1 MANPTL
7 PSTNIMFDRD
17 NLYMEMDGV
26 IVNDKVV
33 VGTQKALVADA
44 AASTAVPIVMTWT
57 ANEPTAADAQTIADG
72 TVPTVA
78 ELGQFVRNM
87 EDFMEEVLVD
97 LNLHRTA
104 INAALDVLEAHGLM
118 ADA

>member
-7 PSTNIMFDRD
+7 PTGKNMDFDD
-17 NLYMEMDGV
+17 LFYEVEGV
-26 IVNDKVV
+26 IINDKVV
-33 VGTQKALVADA
+33 VSTQQSNVADA
-44 AASTAVPIVMTWT
+44 AASTAVPIVMTWS
-57 ANEPTAADAQTIADG
+57 ANEPTPADAQTIADG

-87 EDFMEEVLVD
+87 EDFMEEVKVD
-97 LNLHRTA
+97 LDAHKVK
-104 INAALDVLEAHGLM
+104 IDALLAVLEAHGLM